1 MAIRVLIEREIEAG
15 QEAKLQKLLMELRTS
30 AMHTRGYISGETLRS
45 LNNPQKIIVIS
56 NWNSLEDW
64 KKWEENPD
72 RKKVQ
77 ADMDELLRSKET
89 ATIYSHI

>member
-1 MAIRVLIEREIEAG
+1 
-15 QEAKLQKLLMELRTS
+15 MELRTS